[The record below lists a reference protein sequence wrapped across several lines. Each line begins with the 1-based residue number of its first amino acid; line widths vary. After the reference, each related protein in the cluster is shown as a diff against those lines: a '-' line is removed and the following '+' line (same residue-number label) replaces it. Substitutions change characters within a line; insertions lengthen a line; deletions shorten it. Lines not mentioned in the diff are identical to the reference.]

1 MKLFSHRQTSLT
13 GLFLVG
19 EVGAGMSW
27 PDSCSDKVE
36 EEKRDIMDRAGDSEG
51 DLAATDSRLLA
62 L

>member
-1 MKLFSHRQTSLT
+1 M
-13 GLFLVG
+13 
-19 EVGAGMSW
+19 GAGMSR

-51 DLAATDSRLLA
+51 DLVAADSRLLA